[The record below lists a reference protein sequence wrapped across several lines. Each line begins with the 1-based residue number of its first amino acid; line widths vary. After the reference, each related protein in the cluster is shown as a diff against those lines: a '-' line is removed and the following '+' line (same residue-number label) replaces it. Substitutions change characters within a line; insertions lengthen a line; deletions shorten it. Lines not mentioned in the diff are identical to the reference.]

1 MAQTILDKPDL
12 ANGSRLADLGMATP
26 PRHFD
31 SAWPLGVKYAVGLA
45 LLLGAFF
52 LDKPVAAWVQ
62 QAEPMGHVKGD
73 LVREFMFL
81 EQFGQWACSLLVIA
95 AVLLIDRLGRRRAL
109 ALGIACLVT
118 ALASYLLKDL
128 LGRPRP
134 MTEIFDGMLAGDRAW
149 QFGGPAMGFTHGSA
163 WGSFPSAHTTG
174 AFALACGL
182 AWFYPRARGLFM
194 MLALITA
201 AQRVLH
207 NAHYVSDVV
216 GGAMLAITVS
226 RLTLGWN
233 WAGKVIG
240 VLPGGGGGV
249 GKWFRGE
256 NK

>member
-1 MAQTILDKPDL
+1 MAQSILDKPDL
-12 ANGSRLADLGMATP
+12 ADGSRLADLGMATP

-31 SAWPLGVKYAVGLA
+31 SAWPCWVKYAVGLA
-45 LLLGAFF
+45 LLVGAGL
-52 LDKPVAAWVQ
+52 LDGRVAAWVQ
-62 QAEPMGHVKGD
+62 QAQPLKQVKGD

-81 EQFGQWACSLLVIA
+81 EQFGQWTCSILAIA

-128 LGRPRP
+128 AGRPRP
-134 MTEIFDGMLAGDRAW
+134 MTELLEGMTAGDRAW
-149 QFGGPAMGFTHGSA
+149 QFGGPAMGFTHGSS

-194 MLALITA
+194 MLAVITA
-201 AQRVLH
+201 VQRVLH

-240 VLPGGGGGV
+240 ALPGELGT
-249 GKWFRGE
+249 WFRAE